1 MGDPVDQ
8 LAVAQAPIPQ
18 SVPLQYI
25 SSHAPATHYYAP
37 TYTYA
42 PLYQVVA
49 PQAQPVQVQAPQ
61 PVIPQVQM
69 YAPSFSHETYQT
81 SQFHSQDENGN
92 YNYGWS
98 NPLSSKQETRNAG
111 VVTGEYSYV
120 DANGILQTVKY
131 IADDNGFRVQAT
143 NLPVAPAPTPVAPE
157 PAPNPEPVPVPA
169 PEPEPVPYPP
179 ETEDAENDEE
189 DGYTFDLRQG
199 VPMIPQPSES
209 EE

>member
-1 MGDPVDQ
+1 M
-8 LAVAQAPIPQ
+8 
-18 SVPLQYI
+18 
-25 SSHAPATHYYAP
+25 
-37 TYTYA
+37 
-42 PLYQVVA
+42 
-49 PQAQPVQVQAPQ
+49 
-61 PVIPQVQM
+61 
-69 YAPSFSHETYQT
+69 
-81 SQFHSQDENGN
+81 
-92 YNYGWS
+92 
-98 NPLSSKQETRNAG
+98 SSKQETRNAG

-157 PAPNPEPVPVPA
+157 PAPVPAPAPYPPAPEPVPAPVPAPEPAPKPEPVPVPA

-199 VPMIPQPSES
+199 APMIPQPSES